1 MNILHAISL
10 SSLTWRVGALFA
22 LLLAVLAFHPSTI
35 LAQTPPDT
43 PSSVSVTRADGTLTV
58 SGYSVSSATK
68 YHITYTSNGGK
79 SWNAAASPA
88 DNYSAS
94 SITIS
99 GADNDKAYIVG
110 VRAGNAHGWSG
121 WRNSPPAKPFR
132 LPPPAAPSS
141 VTVTRS
147 HGALTASWNAVAG
160 ATSYHITYTSNKG
173 TSWSLAALNHASNS
187 ITISGA
193 DNSKTYT
200 VGVRARNAHGWSGWR
215 NSPPAGPYLPPA
227 IPSGLKAT
235 SGNQRVTL
243 TWDNP
248 SDSSITGYEYQYRAG
263 GSWSAWTDI
272 AGSTRVTTSFDK
284 TGLTNGTEYRFKLRA
299 VNGHGESL
307 PAPRYWPWYVAA
319 TPNNEANIPKP
330 PGTQPPAIPASVTAT
345 LDDDT
350 LQAGWPA
357 DELAVSYH
365 VTYSSDGGAS
375 WSLAALNHPNN
386 AITITPVASNGTYI
400 VAVRAG
406 NDSGWSGWRNS
417 APVGSPGGPPV
428 GSPAL
433 TVSNITTTTATLS
446 IADHNGAWYFKRTGG
461 PVNTTCKAASSGTTA
476 NLSSLTADTSYTY
489 TAYNDSGC
497 ATALDSVTFST
508 PLTVSNLDETTSA
521 NPPNKPINWIGGGL
535 LRGNLINS
543 FITGSNGGGY
553 TLESVTVDFAAT
565 TGSPGALTVAIHEH
579 NYADLSLNEPT
590 NTVVATLSGSNPST
604 AGEYTYTCSGSC
616 SLSPGTKYWLVMY
629 SASGNYTTDLYTL
642 KWTASDSETNT
653 PSSAGWSIGDKARN
667 GAGSPFSQVS
677 WSDVS
682 PADSIAFSVTA
693 KSNPTLAASSVTA
706 TTATLTLT
714 HYSGAWWLKR
724 TTPADTTCKSK
735 GTTAT
740 ESLTTLTS
748 GTSYTYKAYSK
759 DSCADADE
767 IATVTFS
774 TP

>member
-58 SGYSVSSATK
+58 SGYTVSNATK

-173 TSWSLAALNHASNS
+173 TSWSLAVLNHASNS

-193 DNSKTYT
+193 DNSKTYI
-200 VGVRARNAHGWSGWR
+200 VAVRARNAHGWSGWR

-227 IPSGLKAT
+227 IPSGLRAT
-235 SGNQRVTL
+235 QGNQRVTL
-243 TWDNP
+243 SWDNP

-299 VNGHGESL
+299 VNGHGASL

-345 LDDDT
+345 LDNDT

-357 DELAVSYH
+357 DELAISYH

-375 WSLAALNHPNN
+375 WSLAALNHPSN

-417 APVGSPGGPPV
+417 APVGPPASPE
-428 GSPAL
+428 L
-433 TVSNITTTTATLS
+433 TVTNVSTTTATLS
-446 IADHNGAWYFKRTGG
+446 IANHSGAWYYQANTGPDNTCQG
-461 PVNTTCKAASSGTTA
+461 PVSGSSK
-476 NLSSLTADTSYTY
+476 NLTGLTAGTRYTY
-489 TAYNDSGC
+489 TAYSASGC
-497 ATALDSVTFST
+497 NSANELAAETFST
-508 PLTVSNLDETTSA
+508 PVSVSNLNENVA
-521 NPPNKPINWIGGGL
+521 GGL
-535 LRGNLINS
+535 SLYSDFPRLAQAFTTGLNS
-543 FITGSNGGGY
+543 GGY
-553 TLESVTVDFAAT
+553 TLKTVTVNLDS
-565 TGSPGALTVAIHEH
+565 GSSRTLTVTLH
-579 NYADLSLNEPT
+579 NAASNGNDPSGDAL
-590 NTVVATLSGSNPST
+590 VTL
-604 AGEYTYTCSGSC
+604 
-616 SLSPGTKYWLVMY
+616 
-629 SASGNYTTDLYTL
+629 ASGVYASGEHTFTCTSSNSVCDLGAGTTYVIQLAADDIQGRYAWQAIST
-642 KWTASDSETNT
+642 TNETKVPDTN
-653 PSSAGWSIGDKARN
+653 GWSIGNRSRFYRASNSTWNDETT
-667 GAGSPFSQVS
+667 GQ
-677 WSDVS
+677 
-682 PADSIAFSVTA
+682 TA
-693 KSNPTLAASSVTA
+693 A
-706 TTATLTLT
+706 
-714 HYSGAWWLKR
+714 LKVVAV
-724 TTPADTTCKSK
+724 PK
-735 GTTAT
+735 
-740 ESLTTLTS
+740 
-748 GTSYTYKAYSK
+748 
-759 DSCADADE
+759 
-767 IATVTFS
+767 
-774 TP
+774 